1 MGRVKGEEGAGR
13 RSSEGREGGKG
24 EGVKGEVRERRVK
37 WVVWEGR
44 MKRGE
49 GNLGRRKGR
58 RDSRGREVLK
68 GRKRRKEGRWRNR
81 K

>member
-58 RDSRGREVLK
+58 RNIRGREV
-68 GRKRRKEGRWRNR
+68 
-81 K
+81 